1 MTSPSAAPTADLA
14 ALLDDGGLVL
24 PAGDVPRAALALA
37 RDLEPDH
44 LLHHSVRSWVYA
56 RVAAGARGWRVTTD
70 FDDTALFVAC
80 VLHDTGLHAPA
91 RGDRRFEVEGA
102 DLARSF
108 ALAQGLPRATADT
121 VWDAVALHTS
131 VGIAEHKQAE
141 VALARAGIA
150 MDFGLDAHSVPDDL
164 AAAVDVELPRLG
176 LTPRLVDAIVA
187 DAAGS
192 EGRAP
197 APSLAWLLVQER
209 REPPHVTGMERRAA
223 ASRWGL

>member
-1 MTSPSAAPTADLA
+1 MAISSTTPADGLVD
-14 ALLDDGGLVL
+14 LLDDGRLAL
-24 PAGDVPRAALALA
+24 PSGPVPRAALALA
-37 RDLEPDH
+37 RELEPDH
-44 LLHHSVRSWVYA
+44 LLHHSVRSWVFA
-56 RVAAGARGWRVTTD
+56 RVAAATRGWRVGTD

-108 ALAQGLPRATADT
+108 ALDQGLPRATADT

-150 MDFGLDAHSVPDDL
+150 MDFGQDAHTVPDDL
-164 AAAVDVELPRLG
+164 AAAVAAELPRLG

-187 DAAGS
+187 DAHGAT
-192 EGRAP
+192 GRAP
-197 APSLAWLLVQER
+197 AASLAWLFVQER
-209 REPPHVTGMERRAA
+209 REPPHVTDMERRAA